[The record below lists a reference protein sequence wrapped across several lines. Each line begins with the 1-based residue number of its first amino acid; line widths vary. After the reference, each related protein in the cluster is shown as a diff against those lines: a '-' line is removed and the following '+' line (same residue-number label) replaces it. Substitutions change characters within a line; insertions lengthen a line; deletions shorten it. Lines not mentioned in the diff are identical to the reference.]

1 MSGTGTGM
9 TRSWRRIGR
18 RVRLAMTGVVGAVLT
33 GAVLVSCSG
42 ADERRPLTVYAG
54 RSELLMKPL
63 LEQFSKDTG
72 IPIRVRYGDGTD
84 LALGILEEG
93 RNSPA
98 DVYLTQDVGALG
110 ALQAEG
116 RLTALPES
124 ILERVAP
131 SFRSADGQWVGLS
144 GRARVIVYN
153 TDAIDPATLPS
164 TIFDYTKAEWRGRLG
179 IVPRSDGFPEF
190 VTALRLTRG
199 EAFAR
204 QWLLDLKANAPRI
217 YPNNVSAITAVKNR
231 EVEAA
236 FLNHYYLYRFVAE
249 EGAGFKARN
258 YFFDNGDIGGLFL
271 VSGAGVLDSATNPEA
286 GRRFIGY
293 LLEKGAQEYF
303 AAQTHEYP
311 LVAGVAPLPE
321 LPPLDRLRT
330 PDIELGDIQDLRG
343 SLDLMRSTGI
353 IP

>member
-1 MSGTGTGM
+1 M
-9 TRSWRRIGR
+9 TRGPQ
-18 RVRLAMTGVVGAVLT
+18 VRGLALLGAMLLASALVL
-33 GAVLVSCSG
+33 ACSG
-42 ADERRPLTVYAG
+42 DEEQRPLTVYAG

-72 IPIRVRYGDGTD
+72 IPIKVRYGDGTD

-110 ALQAEG
+110 ALQAES

-124 ILERVAP
+124 TLTRVPAA
-131 SFRSADGQWVGLS
+131 FRSPDGQWVGLS

-153 TDAIDPATLPS
+153 TDAIDPSTLPP
-164 TIFDYTKAEWRGRLG
+164 TIFDYTKPEWRGRLG

-217 YPNNVSAITAVKNR
+217 YPNNIAAITAVKNR
-231 EVEAA
+231 EIEAA
-236 FLNHYYLYRFVAE
+236 FLNHYYLYRFLAE
-249 EGAGFKARN
+249 EGPGFKVRN
-258 YFFDNGDIGGLFL
+258 YYFDNGDLGGLFL
-271 VSGAGVLDSATNPEA
+271 VSGAGVLDSAANPEA
-286 GRRFIGY
+286 GRRFIAY
-293 LLEKGAQEYF
+293 LLEKSAQEYF

-311 LVAGVAPLPE
+311 LVAGVAPGAE
-321 LPPLDRLRT
+321 LPALASLKT
-330 PDIELGDIQDLRG
+330 PDIDLGDIQDLRG
-343 SLDLMRSTGI
+343 SLELMRTTGI